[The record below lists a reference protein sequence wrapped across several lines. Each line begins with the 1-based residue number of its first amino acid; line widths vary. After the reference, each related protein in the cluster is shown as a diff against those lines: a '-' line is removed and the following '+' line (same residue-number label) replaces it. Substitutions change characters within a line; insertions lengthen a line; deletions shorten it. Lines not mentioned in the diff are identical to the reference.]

1 MESAYPA
8 LNSILVFSEKMQV
21 FECNK
26 FMMNDPQIFDRY
38 DVVEEKD

>member
-1 MESAYPA
+1 MEEAYPA

-21 FECNK
+21 FKCNK
-26 FMMNDPQIFDRY
+26 LMMNDPQISDRY